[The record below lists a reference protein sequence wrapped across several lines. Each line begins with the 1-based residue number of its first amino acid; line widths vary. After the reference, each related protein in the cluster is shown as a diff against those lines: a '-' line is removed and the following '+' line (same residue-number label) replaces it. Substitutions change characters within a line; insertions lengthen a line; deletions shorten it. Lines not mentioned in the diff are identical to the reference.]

1 MCFVKVKI
9 FDITTR
15 VLLVEIVFAR
25 DYKKLSIL
33 PYALSY
39 RKERRTV
46 LFLHHF
52 EFRFMFFDA
61 INNPNSNLIQMQCRS
76 LPNLSTFDV
85 CIKSD

>member
-25 DYKKLSIL
+25 DYKKISIL
-33 PYALSY
+33 PYAFELWE
-39 RKERRTV
+39 RKANC
-46 LFLHHF
+46 LHHF

-76 LPNLSTFDV
+76 LPNISTFDV
-85 CIKSD
+85 CIK